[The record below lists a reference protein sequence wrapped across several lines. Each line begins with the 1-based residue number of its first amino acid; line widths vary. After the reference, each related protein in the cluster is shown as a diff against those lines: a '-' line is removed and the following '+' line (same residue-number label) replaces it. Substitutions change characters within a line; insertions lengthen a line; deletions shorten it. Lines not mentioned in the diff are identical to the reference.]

1 MTVSEPTEPVRSG
14 SPFNGGPLPPK
25 RATRY
30 RSSRNGASH
39 VIRHGDNLHA
49 LLRKI
54 KPDIVIDP
62 PVCENEGHE
71 RSRRQSGDMPGPVSG
86 GIVMNP
92 NRSRRSFLAS
102 LGGGA
107 VATAAPA
114 AIGRQSL
121 PGASCSIAYTGD
133 RYVHPRKV
141 LLWECTR
148 KEIRD
153 AMESG
158 RLKAA
163 IVPTGSTE
171 QHNEHLAMIHD
182 TASALLVAQ
191 NAALRLYP
199 EVIVATPVP
208 VGISPYWMERKGT
221 LTLRPETFLAV
232 VYDICDSLKTHGLKT
247 VLILNGH
254 GGNAAPLKSQLP
266 EWRAKLGIQL
276 EACSYWEAYTEAN
289 AARYMESGMAGI
301 PGHSAEFETSVALA
315 AFPDRVHREG
325 VDYSKVRLNL
335 KSAKDAGEDG
345 KYYEESLLATAEK
358 GEALIRIAVDWT
370 AGKMRQMIGQS

>member
-1 MTVSEPTEPVRSG
+1 
-14 SPFNGGPLPPK
+14 
-25 RATRY
+25 
-30 RSSRNGASH
+30 
-39 VIRHGDNLHA
+39 
-49 LLRKI
+49 
-54 KPDIVIDP
+54 
-62 PVCENEGHE
+62 
-71 RSRRQSGDMPGPVSG
+71 
-86 GIVMNP
+86 MNS
-92 NRSRRSFLAS
+92 NRSRRSFLAC
-102 LGGGA
+102 LGGG
-107 VATAAPA
+107 TAAAAVPA
-114 AIGRQSL
+114 ALGRQNL
-121 PGASCSIAYTGD
+121 PGSSTPMACASD

-148 KEIRD
+148 KEIRE
-153 AMESG
+153 AMEAG

-191 NAALRLYP
+191 NAALALYP

-221 LTLRPETFLAV
+221 LTLRQETFLAV
-232 VYDICDSLKTHGLKT
+232 VYDICESLKAHGFKT

-254 GGNAAPLKSQLP
+254 GGNAAPLKSRLT

-276 EACSYWEAYTEAN
+276 DACSYWEAYTEEN
-289 AARYMESGMAGI
+289 AARYMQSGMAGI

-315 AFPDRVHREG
+315 AFPERVHREG
-325 VDYSKVRLNL
+325 VDYVKVRLNL
-335 KSAKDAGEDG
+335 KSTEDASQDK

-370 AGKMRQMIGQS
+370 ADRIRRMLSQS

>member
-1 MTVSEPTEPVRSG
+1 
-14 SPFNGGPLPPK
+14 
-25 RATRY
+25 
-30 RSSRNGASH
+30 
-39 VIRHGDNLHA
+39 
-49 LLRKI
+49 
-54 KPDIVIDP
+54 
-62 PVCENEGHE
+62 
-71 RSRRQSGDMPGPVSG
+71 
-86 GIVMNP
+86 MNS
-92 NRSRRSFLAS
+92 NQSRRSFLAS

-107 VATAAPA
+107 AAASVPEA
-114 AIGRQSL
+114 FGRQTM
-121 PGASCSIAYTGD
+121 PGASSPIACTGD
-133 RYVHPRKV
+133 KYILPRKV

-148 KEIRD
+148 KEIRE
-153 AMESG
+153 AIESG

-182 TASALLVAQ
+182 TASVLLVAQ
-191 NAALRLYP
+191 NAALQLYP
-199 EVIVATPVP
+199 QAVVATPVP
-208 VGISPYWMERKGT
+208 IGISPYWMERKGT

-232 VYDICDSLKTHGLKT
+232 VYDICDSLKTHGINT

-254 GGNAAPLKSQLP
+254 GGNASPLKSQLP
-266 EWRAKLGIQL
+266 DWRTKLGIQL
-276 EACSYWEAYTEAN
+276 DACSYWEAYTEEN

-315 AFPDRVHREG
+315 AFPERVHREG

-335 KSAKDAGEDG
+335 KSADDANQDK

-370 AGKMRQMIGQS
+370 AGKIRRMMSQS